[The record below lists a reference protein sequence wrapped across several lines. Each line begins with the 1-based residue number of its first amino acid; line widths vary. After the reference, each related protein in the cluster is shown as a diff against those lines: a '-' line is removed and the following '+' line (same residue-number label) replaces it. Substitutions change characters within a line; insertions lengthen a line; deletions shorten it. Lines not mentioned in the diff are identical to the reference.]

1 MADRKSLRFIG
12 MIYGS
17 VTAAVILVAGFV
29 VTGHMLGHLQM
40 DPAGTPVI
48 TVSANLQ

>member
-1 MADRKSLRFIG
+1 MADRNSLRFVG
-12 MIYGS
+12 MIYGG

-40 DPAGTPVI
+40 DTAGQPLV
-48 TVSANLQ
+48 TVSANLR